1 MAVSFSTFPQ
11 ITDELL
17 TKVRFLGSEYEFFYT
32 VGDEEYP
39 LSCTSLDGSSVI
51 GQLVDERG
59 LWTPDTHNLG
69 IRRTLDC
76 ISCKN
81 LFGVN
86 GIACVDA
93 TIGVAILWTSAHS
106 RQRNTIH
113 VGELRNSLEPQ
124 HLEIEYLFEKAVFR
138 GSVEFNTI
146 LYIKK
151 ASPNPTDDEKFLA
164 NKKGFML
171 GEIEDKFILQFDG
184 SGSMFPIYEEIRP
197 GEPLWRTQCQ
207 YEDVLYSMFN
217 ESIKIFL
224 NKAHPAYQYIDKTSK
239 KYNQYL
245 LLEVMSS
252 ALTTIILQIK
262 DDDVAWSDIEQGK
275 DSIAGSLAEAIS
287 YFRNKLEW
295 KMNDAQALSLS
306 IREFLGKRM

>member
-1 MAVSFSTFPQ
+1 MEEIWQNVQMIFSYIFGHLAYINLIFAFIIVFFQRKDPKSVWAW
-11 ITDELL
+11 LL
-17 TKVRFLGSEYEFFYT
+17 
-32 VGDEEYP
+32 
-39 LSCTSLDGSSVI
+39 
-51 GQLVDERG
+51 
-59 LWTPDTHNLG
+59 
-69 IRRTLDC
+69 
-76 ISCKN
+76 
-81 LFGVN
+81 
-86 GIACVDA
+86 
-93 TIGVAILWTSAHS
+93 
-106 RQRNTIH
+106 
-113 VGELRNSLEPQ
+113 
-124 HLEIEYLFEKAVFR
+124 
-138 GSVEFNTI
+138 I
-146 LYIKK
+146 LYFIPVLGFVFYLLVGTDMHK
-151 ASPNPTDDEKFLA
+151 AKMFRTK
-164 NKKGFML
+164 
-171 GEIEDKFILQFDG
+171 EIEDKFILQFDG